1 MAHSSE
7 EVEIKLAVSGPAAAR
22 RLLAGAGF
30 RVSSSR
36 VFEAN
41 DVWDTPDQS
50 LRQRRNLLRLRQAG
64 KRHFLTYKGT
74 PVEGPHKRREELE
87 VELSSSQTLALIL
100 ERLGYSLQFRYE
112 KHRTEF
118 QIPGQKGTATLD
130 ETPIGTFLELEGQAR
145 WIDRTAKLLGFR
157 TEDYITKSYG
167 TLYFEYC
174 REHNLQPSN
183 MVFNRSN
190 SRKRTSK

>member
-22 RLLAGAGF
+22 RILAGAGF

-41 DVWDTPDQS
+41 DVWDTPDHA
-50 LRQRRNLLRLRQAG
+50 LRNRRNLLRLRQAG
-64 KRHFLTYKGT
+64 KRQVLTFKGT
-74 PVEGPHKRREELE
+74 PVSGPHKRREELE
-87 VELSSSQTLALIL
+87 VDVSSSRTLALIL
-100 ERLGYSLQFRYE
+100 ERLGFTLQFRYE

-118 QIPGQKGTATLD
+118 QVPGQKGTATLD

-157 TEDYITKSYG
+157 PEDYITRSYG

-174 REHNLQPSN
+174 REHDIEPAN
-183 MVFNRSN
+183 MVFNRSK